1 MALKAEKF
9 KIDLEEQRR
18 HFKDVGIYTSDK
30 FYVNEDAMKRK
41 MNSIKGNAKVMSQT
55 MHEKYLSLQEQNR
68 EKMKREAEE
77 RIKLN
82 QDLAEEDLQR
92 KLKKAEKK
100 MQLREIQTK
109 DQMRS
114 LDNKTSITHPDD
126 FGQKNILSYVY
137 ERKEHKAYENRKR
150 NDYLISLMKD
160 QFRTVGE
167 QN

>member
-1 MALKAEKF
+1 MGGSGVKVVHTDLAAELNPTEEQWNAIVQQNLKNFEEEKKRVKAERYQRTKKIQEEQKVQMALKAEKF
-9 KIDLEEQRR
+9 KSDLEEQQR

-82 QDLAEEDLQR
+82 QDLAEED
-92 KLKKAEKK
+92 
-100 MQLREIQTK
+100 
-109 DQMRS
+109 
-114 LDNKTSITHPDD
+114 
-126 FGQKNILSYVY
+126 
-137 ERKEHKAYENRKR
+137 
-150 NDYLISLMKD
+150 
-160 QFRTVGE
+160 
-167 QN
+167 